1 MNWIS
6 LVIFVLRAL
15 RKYMN
20 WGTNKITGNNMK
32 MVNYDFTLRPKSLHY
47 WTLLCLKMRQQNW
60 NLTSFPIRMMKK
72 KSHVF
77 SFCASSCCFSFFVS
91 TLFPLLSLLYC
102 HFYHLLLLSFSQPLF
117 VILKMIS
124 ILIFFYL
131 SLNLIHTIFFC
142 FSFST
147 QTFCFFSGL
156 LNSYH
161 ASYCSYDLLI
171 ETCPYF
177 FFTFSTF
184 SLFAISYQPIYS
196 LIFISIDCLFSFFNF

>member
-1 MNWIS
+1 
-6 LVIFVLRAL
+6 
-15 RKYMN
+15 
-20 WGTNKITGNNMK
+20 
-32 MVNYDFTLRPKSLHY
+32 
-47 WTLLCLKMRQQNW
+47 MRQQNW
-60 NLTSFPIRMMKK
+60 NLTNFPIRMMK

-77 SFCASSCCFSFFVS
+77 SFCASSCCRSSFVS

-102 HFYHLLLLSFSQPLF
+102 HFYDLLWFSFSQLLF

-131 SLNLIHTIFFC
+131 SLNLNHTIFFC
-142 FSFST
+142 FSFFT
-147 QTFCFFSGL
+147 QTFCFFSAL

-171 ETCPYF
+171 ATCPCF

-196 LIFISIDCLFSFFNF
+196 LIFISIDCLFSFFSFFNFFNF